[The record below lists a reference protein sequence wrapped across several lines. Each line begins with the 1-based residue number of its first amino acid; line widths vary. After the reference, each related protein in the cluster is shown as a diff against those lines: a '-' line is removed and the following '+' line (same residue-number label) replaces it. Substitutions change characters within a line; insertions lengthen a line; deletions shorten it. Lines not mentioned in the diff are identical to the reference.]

1 MILITGGTGFI
12 GSHLVDAL
20 ISKGEDVRLLVRKTT
35 NVEEFENSNIDIFHG
50 DITDKNTL
58 KKITKDVDIIY
69 HLAGKVGEW
78 GALDSEF
85 IEININGTKNILNA
99 SLENNV
105 NHFIFCSTPGVL
117 GLTGYPEAKEDLP
130 YNPRG
135 IYEKTKCEAE
145 KLVMRFHEEMGLPMT
160 IVRPD
165 FVYGPGDM
173 RRLKLYKAI
182 KNNFFFMIGDGGSF
196 LHPTFISDI
205 IYGFELVRN
214 NRKAI
219 GEIYNIAGS
228 KPITVREYFETIAHV
243 LEVNISKFNIPKVF
257 AVNAAYIL
265 ENISKITKKEPIISQ
280 SKIDF
285 LTINHGS
292 DISKIRTQLGYNP
305 KVEFIDGIKRTID
318 WYISNKYIE

>member
-20 ISKGEDVRLLVRKTT
+20 VSKEEDIRLLVRKT
-35 NVEEFENSNIDIFHG
+35 SNIEKFKNLGVDIFYG

-58 KKITKDVDIIY
+58 KGIAKDVDIVY

-78 GALDSEF
+78 GASDSEF
-85 IEININGTKNILNA
+85 IKINIEGTKNILNT

-117 GLTGYPEAKEDLP
+117 GLTGYREAKEDLP

-145 KLVMRFHEEMGLPMT
+145 KLVMRFHEEMKLPIT
-160 IVRPD
+160 IIRPD

-173 RRLKLYKAI
+173 RRLKFYKLI
-182 KNNFFFMIGDGGSF
+182 KNNFFFMIGDGESF
-196 LHPTFISDI
+196 LHPSYISDI

-219 GEIYNIAGS
+219 GEVYNIAGPR
-228 KPITVREYFETIAHV
+228 PIMVREYLETIARV
-243 LEVNISKFNIPKVF
+243 QNVTIPRFKVPKVF
-257 AVNAAYIL
+257 AVNAASFL
-265 ENISKITKKEPIISQ
+265 EKISPVTNKEPLISQ

-292 DISKIRTQLGYNP
+292 DISKIKNQLGYFP
-305 KVEFIDGIKRTID
+305 KIEFEDGIKRTID
-318 WYISNKYIE
+318 WYITNKYIV